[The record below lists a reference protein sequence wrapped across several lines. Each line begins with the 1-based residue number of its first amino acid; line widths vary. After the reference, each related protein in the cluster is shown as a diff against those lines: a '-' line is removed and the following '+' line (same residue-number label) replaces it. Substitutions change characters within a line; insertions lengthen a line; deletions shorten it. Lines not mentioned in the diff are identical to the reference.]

1 MKERSYI
8 NSRSIAL
15 ARFAAA
21 DFGGVLPKRTAN
33 VGMVEAEG
41 ERPSS
46 AFPVSIPRLG
56 D

>member
-15 ARFAAA
+15 ARFAVA
-21 DFGGVLPKRTAN
+21 DCRGLLRKRTAN
-33 VGMVEAEG
+33 VVIVQAEG
-41 ERPSS
+41 ELASRGF
-46 AFPVSIPRLG
+46 AVSIPRLG